1 MNVLSYFLTKKLK
14 KKILHWYGQK
24 EPEIVK
30 CTQFNVFVDEKP
42 LKAKKTNIFMYFKL
56 QIVLE
61 NVVEKKFAES
71 KKDLCQTC
79 YINQTQTPWEV
90 YFMD

>member
-1 MNVLSYFLTKKLK
+1 
-14 KKILHWYGQK
+14 
-24 EPEIVK
+24 
-30 CTQFNVFVDEKP
+30 
-42 LKAKKTNIFMYFKL
+42 MYFKL

-79 YINQTQTPWEV
+79 YINQTQKTLRSVLYGLALKVHHNIFGIFTPPPYFIRIVFV
-90 YFMD
+90 Y